1 MIVALTMVV
10 SLTAVKNSA
19 TSSERHTP
27 PASELRSTYH
37 DGHVPLERI
46 HTITTAAYS
55 ANR

>member
-19 TSSERHTP
+19 TSSERQTP

-37 DGHVPLERI
+37 DGQVPRNRI
-46 HTITTAAYS
+46 HTTTATA
-55 ANR
+55 